1 MHGILASGTGR
12 RAVNRCLPFSCLLI
26 LAPTLSAQVDVLT
39 ANYDN
44 NRTNANLSEF
54 VLNKS
59 NVNPAH
65 FGKLYTLSIDG
76 EAYAQPLYLRGVNIP
91 GGAARNV
98 VYVATMHNSVY
109 AFDADA
115 TGSTAPLWKVN
126 FGTTVNPHDFDISAD
141 PTATPPSSGYSFTD
155 ILNEIGILGTPVIDP
170 ATGALYL
177 VHYTYTGTGSSKQY
191 AYYLHA
197 LDLATGAE
205 KFGGPVLIQ
214 GTVTGSGWAGL
225 ETAVNNQLAFD
236 ASRHLQRAGLLLLY
250 GTVYIACGSHGDEGP
265 WHGWLIAY
273 DASTLKQ
280 TSIFNTTPD
289 NAAAGAIW
297 QGSRG
302 LAADGAANIY
312 LSTGNGS
319 WDGTQAFGESVLR
332 LTTQGGITV
341 ADYFTPAEWDALND
355 NDTDVGSS
363 GPVLIPGTN
372 LMYSIGKEG
381 QLFLLDKTNLGHIAT
396 SNAQVVQTFQAG
408 NPLLTVAQQE
418 NSFLVFNSAFW
429 DNLGGQLLY
438 LWPFG
443 QKPVS
448 FRMKNGIFQT
458 TPYSSNATVVSH
470 RPMPGM
476 SVSAYGSLSSSGIL
490 WATSLDVSALPG
502 TGTLHAFDALDLT
515 VELWNSGMTPGDA
528 IGNFTKFANPTIANG
543 KVFQA
548 DSSGEINVYGLLPN
562 VPGIASVVDAA
573 SYSGGQV
580 SPGEMITIFGTSIGP
595 ALPAAA
601 TAVVPTSLGGMQVT
615 FDGTPAPLLY
625 ASTGQINAVVPFEV
639 AGQSSVQ
646 LVITQSSG
654 QSLSA
659 TVPVFSANPS
669 IFSANASG
677 TGQAAVINADK
688 THNSAANPAARGS
701 AISIYVTGAGVTNPP
716 SQDGLLTSA
725 TNPPLIAQPVTVTIG
740 GQNAPVTYQGAAPG
754 LVAGMSQ
761 INAQVPTNIAA
772 GSSVSLTL
780 EVGSTKSRNTVTI
793 AVK

>member
-1 MHGILASGTGR
+1 MLGIFASGTEAR
-12 RAVNRCLPFSCLLI
+12 KITERLLFSFFLL
-26 LAPTLSAQVDVLT
+26 ASTLSAQVDVLT

-65 FGKLYTLSIDG
+65 FGKLYTFSIDG

-98 VYVATMHNSVY
+98 LYVATTHNSVY

-115 TGSTAPLWKVN
+115 AGSTAPLWKVN
-126 FGTTVNPHDFDISAD
+126 FGTPVNPHDFDVPAD
-141 PTATPPSSGYSFTD
+141 PTANPPTTGLPFTD
-155 ILNEIGILGTPVIDP
+155 ILNQIGILGTPVIDP
-170 ATGALYL
+170 ATGALYV
-177 VHYTYTGTGSSKQY
+177 VHYTYTGSGSSKQY

-197 LDLATGAE
+197 LDLTTGAE

-214 GTVTGSGWAGL
+214 GAVTGSGWAGL
-225 ETAVNNQLAFD
+225 ETPVNNQLAFD
-236 ASRHLQRAGLLLLY
+236 AGQHLQRAGLLLLY
-250 GTVYIACGSHGDEGP
+250 GNVYIAFGSHGDIGP
-265 WHGWLIAY
+265 WHGWLMAY
-273 DASTLKQ
+273 DETTLKQ
-280 TSIFNTTPD
+280 TSIYNTTPD
-289 NAAAGAIW
+289 NAAAAAIW
-297 QGSRG
+297 QGGRG

-312 LSTGNGS
+312 VSTGNGS
-319 WDGTQAFGESVLR
+319 WDGTQAYGQSVLR
-332 LTTQGGITV
+332 LTTQGGIAA
-341 ADYFTPAEWDALND
+341 ADYFTPAEWDPLND

-372 LMYSIGKEG
+372 LMYAIGKEG
-381 QLFLLDKTNLGHIAT
+381 QLFLLDKTNLGHVAT
-396 SNAQVVQTFQAG
+396 ANAQVVQSFQAG
-408 NPLLTVAQQE
+408 NPALTLAQLE

-443 QKPVS
+443 QKPMS
-448 FRMKNGIFQT
+448 FRMKNGMFQT
-458 TPYSSNATVVSH
+458 TPYSSNATAVSH

-490 WATSLDVSALPG
+490 WATSLDVSSLPG
-502 TGTLHAFDALDLT
+502 AGTLHAFDALDLT

-580 SPGEMITIFGTSIGP
+580 APGEMITIFGTSIGP
-595 ALPAAA
+595 PA
-601 TAVVPTSLGGMQVT
+601 QVT

-625 ASTGQINAVVPFEV
+625 SSTGQINAVVPFEV

-646 LVITQSSG
+646 MVITQSGG
-654 QSLSA
+654 QSLS
-659 TVPVFSANPS
+659 TTLPVFAANPS

-677 TGQAAVINADK
+677 TGQAAVINMDM
-688 THNSAANPAARGS
+688 TRNSASNPAARGS

-716 SQDGLLTSA
+716 SKDGVLTASA
-725 TNPPLIAQPVTVTIG
+725 NPPLIAQAVKVTIG

-761 INAQVPTNIAA
+761 INAQIPTNIAP

-780 EVGSTKSRNTVTI
+780 EVGSTQSRNTVTI

>member
-1 MHGILASGTGR
+1 MGTRGAFR
-12 RAVNRCLPFSCLLI
+12 RPLFCLL
-26 LAPTLSAQVDVLT
+26 LLTSTLSAQVDVLT

-65 FGKLYTLSIDG
+65 FGKLYAFSIDG
-76 EAYAQPLYLRGVNIP
+76 EAYAQPLYLRGVNT
-91 GGAARNV
+91 GGATHNV
-98 VYVATMHNSVY
+98 LYAATMHNSVY

-126 FGTTVNPHDFDISAD
+126 FGTPVNPHDFDVPAD
-141 PTATPPSSGYSFTD
+141 PTANPPSNALPYTD
-155 ILNEIGILGTPVIDP
+155 ILTEIGILGTPVIDP
-170 ATGALYL
+170 DTGALYV
-177 VHYTYTGTGSSKQY
+177 VHYSYTGSGAAKGY

-197 LDLATGAE
+197 LDLTTGAE

-214 GTVTGSGWAGL
+214 GTVNGSGWAGL
-225 ETAVNNQLAFD
+225 ETAPNNQLAFD
-236 ASRHLQRAGLLLLY
+236 AGQHLQRPGLLLLY
-250 GTVYIACGSHGDEGP
+250 GNIYIAFGSHGDIGP
-265 WHGWLIAY
+265 WHGWLMAY
-273 DASTLKQ
+273 DAATLKQ
-280 TSIFNTTPD
+280 TSIYNTSAD
-289 NAAAGAIW
+289 NAAAASIW
-297 QGSRG
+297 QGGRG

-312 LSTGNGS
+312 VATGNGS
-319 WDGTQAFGESVLR
+319 WDGTQAYGMSVLR
-332 LTTQGGITV
+332 LATQGGISV

-372 LMYSIGKEG
+372 LLLEIGKEG
-381 QLFLLDKTNLGHIAT
+381 QLFVLDKTNLGHIAT

-408 NPLLTVAQQE
+408 NPALTLPQRE
-418 NSFLVFNSAFW
+418 NSFLVFNNAFW
-429 DNLGGQLLY
+429 DNLGGQILY

-443 QKPVS
+443 EKPVAY
-448 FRMKNGIFQT
+448 RMKNGQFQT
-458 TPYSSNATVVSH
+458 TPYATNSTAVGQL
-470 RPMPGM
+470 PMTGM

-490 WATSLDVSALPG
+490 WATSLDVSDVPG
-502 TGTLHAFDALDLT
+502 AGTLHAFDALNLT
-515 VELWNSGMTPGDA
+515 ELWNSKMTPGDA
-528 IGNFTKFANPTIANG
+528 IGNFTKFANPTVANG

-548 DSSGEINVYGLLPN
+548 DSSGAINVYGLLPN
-562 VPGIASVVDAA
+562 VPQIASVVDAA

-580 SPGEMITIFGTSIGP
+580 APGEMITIFGTSIGP

-601 TAVVPTSLGGMQVT
+601 SENVPTSLGGMQVT

-639 AGQSSVQ
+639 AGKSSTQ
-646 LVITQSSG
+646 LVITQSDG

-659 TVPVFSANPS
+659 TVPVFAANPS

-677 TGQAAVINADK
+677 TGQAAVINVDH
-688 THNSAANPAARGS
+688 TPNSPSNPAARGS
-701 AISIYVTGAGVTNPP
+701 AISIYATGAGVTNPP
-716 SQDGLLTSA
+716 SKDGVLTGT
-725 TNPPLIAQPVTVTIG
+725 TNPPLIAQTVTVTIG
-740 GQNAPVTYQGAAPG
+740 GQPAQVLYQGAAPG

-761 INAQVPTNIAA
+761 INVQVPANIKP
-772 GSSVSLTL
+772 GSAVALTL
-780 EVGSTKSRNTVTI
+780 EVGSTKARNTVTI

>member
-1 MHGILASGTGR
+1 MHGILASGKGARKVNGR
-12 RAVNRCLPFSCLLI
+12 LLFSSFLI
-26 LAPTLSAQVDVLT
+26 FASTLSAQVDVLT

-65 FGKLYTLSIDG
+65 FGKLYTFSIDG

-98 VYVATMHNSVY
+98 LYVATMHNTVY

-115 TGSTAPLWKVN
+115 AGSTAPLWKVN
-126 FGTTVNPHDFDISAD
+126 FGTPVNPHDFDYPAD
-141 PTATPPSSGYSFTD
+141 PTTTPPTPVTPYTD
-155 ILNEIGILGTPVIDP
+155 LLNEIGILGTPVID
-170 ATGALYL
+170 ATTSTLYT
-177 VHYTYTGTGSSKQY
+177 VHYTYAGSGSTNKY

-236 ASRHLQRAGLLLLY
+236 SGQHLQRPGLLLLY
-250 GTVYIACGSHGDEGP
+250 GTVYIAFGSHGDEGP
-265 WHGWLIAY
+265 WHGWLMAY
-273 DASTLKQ
+273 DAATLQQ
-280 TSIFNTTPD
+280 TSIYNTSAD
-289 NAAAGAIW
+289 NAAAASIW
-297 QGSRG
+297 QGGRG

-312 LSTGNGS
+312 VSTGNGS
-319 WDGTQAFGESVLR
+319 WDGAQAYGMSVLR
-332 LTTQGGITV
+332 LTTQSGIGV
-341 ADYFTPAEWDALND
+341 ADYFTPAEWDDLNN

-372 LMYSIGKEG
+372 LLLAIGKEG
-381 QLFLLDKTNLGHIAT
+381 ELFLLDKTNLGHIAT
-396 SNAQVVQTFQAG
+396 SNAQVVQSFQAG
-408 NPLLTVAQQE
+408 NPMLTLAQQE

-429 DNLGGQLLY
+429 DNLGGQLVY

-443 QKPVS
+443 QKLTS
-448 FRMKNGIFQT
+448 FRMKNGLFET
-458 TPYSSNATVVSH
+458 TAYSSNATAVNH
-470 RPMPGM
+470 YPMPGL
-476 SVSAYGSLSSSGIL
+476 SISAYGSLSSSGIL
-490 WATSLDVSALPG
+490 WATSLDSSSLPG
-502 TGTLHAFDALDLT
+502 AGTLHAFDALDLST
-515 VELWNSGMTPGDA
+515 ELWNSGMTPGDA
-528 IGNFTKFANPTIANG
+528 IGSFTKFANPTIANG

-548 DSSGEINVYGLLPN
+548 GASGEINVYGLLPN

-580 SPGEMITIFGTSIGP
+580 APGEMITIFGTSIGP
-595 ALPAAA
+595 A
-601 TAVVPTSLGGMQVT
+601 QVT

-625 ASTGQINAVVPFEV
+625 SSTGQINAIVPFEV

-646 LVITQSSG
+646 MVITQSGG
-654 QSLSA
+654 QSLS
-659 TVPVFSANPS
+659 TTLPVFAANPS

-688 THNSAANPAARGS
+688 THNSAQNPAARGS
-701 AISIYVTGAGVTNPP
+701 AISIYITGAGVTNPP
-716 SQDGLLTSA
+716 SKDGVLTSA

-761 INAQVPTNIAA
+761 INVQVPTNIAA

-780 EVGSTKSRNTVTI
+780 EVGATKSRNTVTI